1 MNWPFAPSLKKKE
14 VLLLRPLDY
23 RGETL
28 PVDNETDRGVY
39 CRKIKGV
46 SRLFFKF
53 GPAWTFPN
61 VIRFLGVEGTP
72 ITAHPTIE
80 GLKIPLEDFLREVW
94 KKDEKDNEYYY
105 DKLPD
110 HLRLPLETDIGVIC
124 GLKATMPDES
134 MDLKSL
140 NADAL
145 LKESDA
151 AQMKEFGKST
161 PKKDWK
167 RDMTTFIIPAA
178 LGFFAGI
185 VVQLKGWF

>member
-28 PVDNETDRGVY
+28 PVENETDRGVY

-46 SRLFFKF
+46 NRLFFKF

-80 GLKIPLEDFLREVW
+80 GVKIPIKDFLLEVW
-94 KKDEKDNEYYY
+94 PKGAY
-105 DKLPD
+105 DAMPD
-110 HLRLPLETDIGVIC
+110 TLKNPIETDIGVIC
-124 GLKATMPDES
+124 GIKATMPDEN
-134 MDLKSL
+134 MDLESL

-145 LKESDA
+145 LKEADA

-167 RDMTTFIIPAA
+167 RDMTTFLIPAA